1 MTEKEIRA
9 GANGTDQGLVKRT
22 AVQNTLRR
30 VCSRCHEEKPLEL
43 FASDCWRP
51 GGHRPTCA
59 DCRSEYDSK
68 RYYRQ
73 RCRWYGIEPVVEP
86 FSRTEV
92 IKRYGDRC
100 AYCTPG
106 DFESL
111 DHFVPV
117 AAGGPHTL
125 DNVRPSC
132 RSCNSTKFWSVDQA
146 LIREFR
152 RSRVLV
158 GASQ

>member
-1 MTEKEIRA
+1 
-9 GANGTDQGLVKRT
+9 
-22 AVQNTLRR
+22 
-30 VCSRCHEEKPLEL
+30 
-43 FASDCWRP
+43 
-51 GGHRPTCA
+51 
-59 DCRSEYDSK
+59 
-68 RYYRQ
+68 
-73 RCRWYGIEPVVEP
+73 VVEP

-132 RSCNSTKFWSVDQA
+132 RSCNSTKYWSDDEP
-146 LIREFR
+146 LIREIR
-152 RSRVLV
+152 QSRGLV
-158 GASQ
+158 EVSQ